1 MTTIDD
7 DRVRTLLLDL
17 RADLRRQ
24 VSDLDLADGDAP
36 DFDENFADS
45 GQVAAEMGESVA
57 LANQIR
63 EHLDEVDLA
72 LTRLDDGTY
81 GNCEVCGKAIA
92 APRLEALPATRYCI
106 DHA

>member
-7 DRVRTLLLDL
+7 DRVRTLLIDL

-24 VSDLDLADGDAP
+24 VSDLDHADGDAP

-72 LTRLDDGTY
+72 LTRLDEGTY
-81 GNCEVCGKAIA
+81 GSCEVCGKAIA